1 MRIIRRFIDTLAA
14 HSGSTAK
21 VNRLRSRFDNDVDSG
36 NNAPQPR
43 RARGTMADSEAGS
56 DADEEKNVD
65 EVEAV
70 EAKAPTPEP
79 SAPLARARP
88 RAGEYESPLI

>member
-1 MRIIRRFIDTLAA
+1 MLTLEIM
-14 HSGSTAK
+14 
-21 VNRLRSRFDNDVDSG
+21 LQ
-36 NNAPQPR
+36 QPR
-43 RARGTMADSEAGS
+43 RARGRYHGGLEAGS

-79 SAPLARARP
+79 SAPPRPSARPAQENTRAR
-88 RAGEYESPLI
+88 

>member
-1 MRIIRRFIDTLAA
+1 
-14 HSGSTAK
+14 
-21 VNRLRSRFDNDVDSG
+21 
-36 NNAPQPR
+36 
-43 RARGTMADSEAGS
+43 MADSEAGS

-79 SAPLARARP
+79 SAPPPRPSARP
-88 RAGEYESPLI
+88 RAGEYESR